1 MERLEIQLNIKALD
15 KIIVPTRSEYFK
27 TALSTAVGDQKK
39 VVDVQECSPA
49 VLAMAIDFIYGI
61 SIPEDIDSDDA
72 KSLFIMAD
80 LYLME
85 DLKMA
90 LTPLLE
96 KQLTKDNI
104 LEISMMAEKYS
115 NQKLMDICSDF
126 ILTNKTD
133 LIGELFSALPSLAES
148 CYEQQQNMINFANKV
163 LGVNLATRFKKRM
176 DFNSDLEY
184 KDYLVHNMEP
194 GMLVLCNKSSNWK
207 PASGFPRSSAFR
219 RGTVGRVISHDLIRG
234 PVIRWSTDPY
244 PRVGSFLDLDLATEK
259 IKIADWIS
267 DNFQD

>member
-1 MERLEIQLNIKALD
+1 MD

-27 TALSTAVGDQKK
+27 TALNTAVGDQKK

-49 VLAMAIDFIYGI
+49 VLATAVDFIYGI
-61 SIPEDIDSDDA
+61 SLPEDIDSNDA

-90 LTPLLE
+90 LTPFLE

-148 CYEQQQNMINFANKV
+148 CF
-163 LGVNLATRFKKRM
+163 T
-176 DFNSDLEY
+176 
-184 KDYLVHNMEP
+184 
-194 GMLVLCNKSSNWK
+194 SS
-207 PASGFPRSSAFR
+207 SR
-219 RGTVGRVISHDLIRG
+219 T
-234 PVIRWSTDPY
+234 
-244 PRVGSFLDLDLATEK
+244 
-259 IKIADWIS
+259 
-267 DNFQD
+267 

>member
-27 TALSTAVGDQKK
+27 TALNTAVGDQKK

-49 VLAMAIDFIYGI
+49 VLATAVDFIYGI

-96 KQLTKDNI
+96 KQLTKGSYP
-104 LEISMMAEKYS
+104 LK
-115 NQKLMDICSDF
+115 
-126 ILTNKTD
+126 KTVKK
-133 LIGELFSALPSLAES
+133 GTLAP
-148 CYEQQQNMINFANKV
+148 F
-163 LGVNLATRFKKRM
+163 
-176 DFNSDLEY
+176 
-184 KDYLVHNMEP
+184 
-194 GMLVLCNKSSNWK
+194 
-207 PASGFPRSSAFR
+207 
-219 RGTVGRVISHDLIRG
+219 G
-234 PVIRWSTDPY
+234 PP
-244 PRVGSFLDLDLATEK
+244 PPP
-259 IKIADWIS
+259 
-267 DNFQD
+267 